1 MTDTLQRNVVNI
13 HANTFDRSRKTLTAA
28 EALELL
34 HACRNQAIE
43 AVCHAW
49 QEKNTQVE
57 DSLLANA
64 DQSPTLETRNLYYAA
79 QGIVHNRGDALTL
92 ALRKHFIETFE
103 SRIRASGTG
112 RNETKSGALS
122 MELALVDEE
131 DFEQSLALG
140 KAVARLQLDSVEE
153 LAALDQRI
161 SALMQDPQAKDER
174 NPLGAKAICQ
184 AFLAAC
190 EQLEIGSQIQLVL
203 LQQFGLRIATYL
215 PKIYQRLN
223 QFLVSKD
230 ILPSIRVGLAEHKS
244 RPRHASV
251 KTGVTQTE
259 NIDQQDIFALLLQQ
273 LIGNAA
279 SGLGG
284 SGGTLPQLPGSV
296 SATSSASQI
305 AGLVN
310 SLTQLQHGVV
320 GTVSLGNV
328 PGFDTGLL
336 QSGSVNILRDI
347 RSAGLVNMDNQVD
360 AFTIDIVAMLF
371 DYIFDDRT
379 IPDRL
384 KALIGRLQIPV
395 LKVAMLDK
403 QFFSKK
409 SHPARRLLDEIAAA
423 SIGWQETDGYN
434 AQLFLKLDSIVHT
447 ILADFSED
455 VAIFATLLDE
465 LLEFL
470 AAHQAQAESAVEQS
484 AQNIEAAERAEIAKV
499 VVSDEIRRVTEN
511 LQLPDVIREFL
522 NGPWKAVLSHAF
534 TDQGEQSQVWQS
546 SLKTM
551 QDLVWSVTPKRNT
564 EDRLSLVV
572 MLPDLLKHLR
582 EGMNSI
588 QIDPKERE
596 IVFSRLVTCHASAV
610 KAGLQLQQ
618 ELQSGDLSTP
628 EFTENHTPEI
638 VESAEINTP
647 QPAAT
652 ERFELDAAD
661 DMIEDEYTDL
671 ARSLKK
677 GDWLEFYH
685 DDTDMRLARL
695 SWVSSMRGIYL
706 FTNNEGMD
714 ALTIAL
720 PRLAARLRN
729 NEARLIEASPLTER
743 AVEKLIHRL
752 QSKAA

>member
-1 MTDTLQRNVVNI
+1 MTDTLQRNVVNL
-13 HANTFDRSRKTLTAA
+13 NQFDRSRKTLTAA
-28 EALELL
+28 EALALL
-34 HACRNQAIE
+34 HACRDQAIE

-49 QEKNTQVE
+49 QEKSAQVE
-57 DSLLANA
+57 DGLLANA

-92 ALRKHFIETFE
+92 ALRKHFIESFE
-103 SRIRASGTG
+103 RQT
-112 RNETKSGALS
+112 RNGGPGSTEAKPGGLS

-131 DFEQSLALG
+131 DFEQSLALS
-140 KAVARLQLDSVEE
+140 KAAARLRFDSVEE

-161 SALMQDPQAKDER
+161 SALLRDPQARDER

-190 EQLEIGSQIQLVL
+190 EQLEVGSQIKLVL
-203 LQQFGLRIATYL
+203 LQQFGQKIARDL
-215 PKIYQRLN
+215 PKIYQQLN

-230 ILPSIRVGLAEHKS
+230 ILPSIRVGLAEHKD
-244 RPRHASV
+244 RPRHTAGN
-251 KTGVTQTE
+251 TGVAQA
-259 NIDQQDIFALLLQQ
+259 DAASQQDIFMLLQQ
-273 LIGNAA
+273 MVGKAAAPGMGGISLPA
-279 SGLGG
+279 SGII
-284 SGGTLPQLPGSV
+284 
-296 SATSSASQI
+296 SAATHASAI
-305 AGLVN
+305 NTINA
-310 SLTQLQHGVV
+310 LTHLQHGVV
-320 GTVSLGNV
+320 GASPGSIS
-328 PGFDTGLL
+328 GFDTGLL

-347 RSAGLVNMDNQVD
+347 HAAGLVSVDSHVD

-371 DYIFDDRT
+371 DYIFDDHN
-379 IPDRL
+379 IPDKL

-395 LKVAMLDK
+395 LKVAILDK

-423 SIGWQETDGYN
+423 SIGWSENGEYN
-434 AQLFLKLDSIVHT
+434 TRLFDKLDGIVQS

-455 VAIFATLLDE
+455 VGIFTTLLDD

-470 AAHQAQAESAVEQS
+470 SAHQTQTESAIEQS

-499 VVSDEIRRVTEN
+499 VVADEIRRVSEG
-511 LQLPDVIREFL
+511 LQLPDTIREFL
-522 NGPWKAVLSHAF
+522 DGPWQQVLNHAF
-534 TDQGEQSQVWQS
+534 AEQGEQSQAWKT
-546 SLKTM
+546 SLQTM
-551 QDLVWSVTPKRNT
+551 QDLVWSVKPKRNT

-596 IVFSRLVTCHASAV
+596 VVFSRLVTCHAAAV

-618 ELQSGDLSTP
+618 ELQSGELPDSINAGIVTT
-628 EFTENHTPEI
+628 TETNASPPVT
-638 VESAEINTP
+638 A
-647 QPAAT
+647 
-652 ERFELDAAD
+652 ERFELDAVD
-661 DMIEDEYTDL
+661 DDLIEDEYTDL

-677 GDWLEFYH
+677 GDWLEFH
-685 DDTDMRLARL
+685 NDDASMRLARL

-720 PRLAARLRN
+720 PRLAARLRD
-729 NEARLIEASPLTER
+729 NEARIVEAAPLTER
-743 AVEKLIHRL
+743 AVEKLILNL
-752 QSKAA
+752 QNVAA

>member
-13 HANTFDRSRKTLTAA
+13 NQFDRSRRTLTAA

-34 HACRNQAIE
+34 HACRDQAIE
-43 AVCHAW
+43 AICHAW
-49 QEKNTQVE
+49 QGKNTQVE

-92 ALRKHFIETFE
+92 ALRKHFIESFD
-103 SRIRASGTG
+103 SRTRATGSSGKEAKPG
-112 RNETKSGALS
+112 MLS

-131 DFEQSLALG
+131 DFEQSLALS
-140 KAVARLQLDSVEE
+140 KAAARLRFDSVEE
-153 LAALDQRI
+153 LAALDQRV
-161 SALMQDPQAKDER
+161 SALLQDPQARDER
-174 NPLGAKAICQ
+174 NPLGAKAICL

-190 EQLEIGSQIQLVL
+190 EQLEVSSQIKLVL
-203 LQQFGLRIATYL
+203 LQQFGQRIASDL

-230 ILPSIRVGLAEHKS
+230 ILPSIRVGLAEHKN
-244 RPRHASV
+244 RPRHTSA
-251 KTGVTQTE
+251 KTDAVE
-259 NIDQQDIFALLLQQ
+259 PESADQQDTFALLLQQ
-273 LIGNAA
+273 LIGKAAA
-279 SGLGG
+279 SG
-284 SGGTLPQLPGSV
+284 SGGISLPQGTATTASPASV
-296 SATSSASQI
+296 ANLI
-305 AGLVN
+305 N

-320 GTVSLGNV
+320 GSAPVSTVS
-328 PGFDTGLL
+328 GFDTGLL

-347 RSAGLVNMDNQVD
+347 RTAGLVNMNSQVD

-379 IPDRL
+379 IPDKL

-423 SIGWQETDGYN
+423 SIGWHETGEYN
-434 AQLFLKLDSIVHT
+434 TRLFDKLDSIVQS

-455 VAIFATLLDE
+455 VEIFTTLLDD
-465 LLEFL
+465 LLDFL
-470 AAHQAQAESAVEQS
+470 AAHQSQTESAIEQS
-484 AQNIEAAERAEIAKV
+484 AQNMEAAERAEIAKV
-499 VVSDEIRRVTEN
+499 VVADEIRRASEGV
-511 LQLPDVIREFL
+511 QLPDAIREFL
-522 NGPWKAVLSHAF
+522 DGPWQQVLSHTF
-534 TDQGEQSQVWQS
+534 TDQGEQSQAWQTN
-546 SLKTM
+546 LKTM

-588 QIDPKERE
+588 QLDPKERE

-618 ELQSGDLSTP
+618 ELHAGELHVPAVTVSEDANIAAAGATDAP
-628 EFTENHTPEI
+628 
-638 VESAEINTP
+638 A
-647 QPAAT
+647 PAAA
-652 ERFELDAAD
+652 ERFDLDAAD
-661 DMIEDEYTDL
+661 DMIDDEYTDL

-677 GDWLEFYH
+677 GDWLEFYN
-685 DDTDMRLARL
+685 DDGSIRVARL

-720 PRLAARLRN
+720 SRLAARLRAK
-729 NEARLIEASPLTER
+729 EAHVVQAAPLTER
-743 AVEKLIHRL
+743 AVEKLIHKL
-752 QSKAA
+752 QNNAA

>member
-13 HANTFDRSRKTLTAA
+13 NANPFDRSRKTLTAA
-28 EALELL
+28 EAIELL

-43 AVCHAW
+43 AICHAW
-49 QEKNTQVE
+49 RERSTQVE

-103 SRIRASGTG
+103 SRIRASGTA
-112 RNETKSGALS
+112 RSDTKSGALS
-122 MELALVDEE
+122 MELALVNEE
-131 DFEQSLALG
+131 DFEQSLALS
-140 KAVARLQLDSVEE
+140 KTVTRLQFDSVEE

-174 NPLGAKAICQ
+174 NPLGAKAICL

-190 EQLEIGSQIQLVL
+190 EQLEVGSQIQLVL
-203 LQQFGLRIATYL
+203 LQQFGFRIAGDL

-244 RPRHASV
+244 RPHHASG
-251 KTGVTQTE
+251 KTGAPQTE
-259 NIDQQDIFALLLQQ
+259 NADQQDIFALLLQQ
-273 LIGNAA
+273 LIGANAA
-279 SGLGG
+279 TGP
-284 SGGTLPQLPGSV
+284 SGGTSLQLPGIT
-296 SATSSASQI
+296 AAASPAHI
-305 AGLVN
+305 ANLVG

-320 GTVSLGNV
+320 GTMPFSNV
-328 PGFDTGLL
+328 PGFDTGAL

-347 RSAGLVNMDNQVD
+347 RSAGLVNLDNQVD

-379 IPDRL
+379 IPDKL

-409 SHPARRLLDEIAAA
+409 SHPARRLLDEIAGA

-434 AQLFLKLDSIVHT
+434 AQLFIKLDSIVQT
-447 ILADFSED
+447 ILADFTED
-455 VAIFATLLDE
+455 VEIFATLLDD

-470 AAHQAQAESAVEQS
+470 STYQAQAESAVEQS

-499 VVSDEIRRVTEN
+499 VVADEIRRVTEN
-511 LQLPDVIREFL
+511 LQLPDVISEFL
-522 NGPWKAVLSHAF
+522 NGPWKEVLNHAF
-534 TDQGEQSQVWQS
+534 TDQGEQSQLWQS

-582 EGMNSI
+582 EGMNSV

-596 IVFSRLVTCHASAV
+596 IVFSRLVTCHAAAV

-618 ELQSGDLSTP
+618 ELQSGDLPTHEISGENNGP
-628 EFTENHTPEI
+628 ETTIAN
-638 VESAEINTP
+638 VEINAS
-647 QPAAT
+647 QSAAP

-661 DMIEDEYTDL
+661 DMIEDEYSDL

-677 GDWLEFYH
+677 GDWLEFVH

-729 NEARLIEASPLTER
+729 NEARVIEASPLTER

>member
-13 HANTFDRSRKTLTAA
+13 NQFDRSRRTLTAA

-34 HACRNQAIE
+34 HACRDQAIE
-43 AVCHAW
+43 AICHAW
-49 QEKNTQVE
+49 QGKNTQVE

-92 ALRKHFIETFE
+92 ALRKHFIESFD
-103 SRIRASGTG
+103 SRTRATGSSGKEAKPG
-112 RNETKSGALS
+112 MLS

-131 DFEQSLALG
+131 DFEQSLALS
-140 KAVARLQLDSVEE
+140 KAAARLRFDSVEE
-153 LAALDQRI
+153 LAALDQRV
-161 SALMQDPQAKDER
+161 SALLQDPQARDER
-174 NPLGAKAICQ
+174 NPLGAKAICL

-190 EQLEIGSQIQLVL
+190 EQLEVSSQIKLVL
-203 LQQFGLRIATYL
+203 LQQFGQRIASDL

-230 ILPSIRVGLAEHKS
+230 ILPSIRVGLAEHKN
-244 RPRHASV
+244 RPRHTSA
-251 KTGVTQTE
+251 KTDAVE
-259 NIDQQDIFALLLQQ
+259 PESADQQDTFALLLQQ
-273 LIGNAA
+273 LIGKAAA
-279 SGLGG
+279 SG
-284 SGGTLPQLPGSV
+284 SGGISLPQGTATTASPASV
-296 SATSSASQI
+296 ANLI
-305 AGLVN
+305 N

-320 GTVSLGNV
+320 GSAPVSTVS
-328 PGFDTGLL
+328 GFDTGLL

-347 RSAGLVNMDNQVD
+347 RTAGLVNMNSQVD

-379 IPDRL
+379 IPDKL

-423 SIGWQETDGYN
+423 SIGWHETGEYN
-434 AQLFLKLDSIVHT
+434 TRLFDKLDSIVQS

-455 VAIFATLLDE
+455 VEIFATLLDD
-465 LLEFL
+465 LLDFL
-470 AAHQAQAESAVEQS
+470 AAHQSQTESAIEQS
-484 AQNIEAAERAEIAKV
+484 AQNMEAAERAEIAKV
-499 VVSDEIRRVTEN
+499 VVADEIRRASEGV
-511 LQLPDVIREFL
+511 QLPDAIREFL
-522 NGPWKAVLSHAF
+522 DGPWQQVLSHTF
-534 TDQGEQSQVWQS
+534 TDQGEQSQAWQTN
-546 SLKTM
+546 LKTM

-588 QIDPKERE
+588 QLDPKERE

-618 ELQSGDLSTP
+618 ELHAGELHVPAVTVSEDANIAAAGATDAP
-628 EFTENHTPEI
+628 
-638 VESAEINTP
+638 A
-647 QPAAT
+647 PAAA
-652 ERFELDAAD
+652 ERFDLDAAD
-661 DMIEDEYTDL
+661 DMIDDEYTDL

-677 GDWLEFYH
+677 GDWLEFYN
-685 DDTDMRLARL
+685 DDGSIRVARL

-720 PRLAARLRN
+720 SRLAARLRAK
-729 NEARLIEASPLTER
+729 EAHVVQAAPLTER
-743 AVEKLIHRL
+743 AVEKLIHKL
-752 QSKAA
+752 QNNAA

>member
-13 HANTFDRSRKTLTAA
+13 NQFDRSRRTLTAA

-34 HACRNQAIE
+34 HACRDQAIE
-43 AVCHAW
+43 AICHAW
-49 QEKNTQVE
+49 QGKNTQVE

-92 ALRKHFIETFE
+92 ALRKHFIESFD
-103 SRIRASGTG
+103 SRTRATGSSGK
-112 RNETKSGALS
+112 ETKPGMLS

-131 DFEQSLALG
+131 DFEQSLALS
-140 KAVARLQLDSVEE
+140 KAAARLRFDSVEE
-153 LAALDQRI
+153 LAALDQRV
-161 SALMQDPQAKDER
+161 SALLQDPQAKDER
-174 NPLGAKAICQ
+174 NPLGAKAICV

-190 EQLEIGSQIQLVL
+190 EQLEVSSQIKLVL
-203 LQQFGLRIATYL
+203 LQQFGQRIASDL

-230 ILPSIRVGLAEHKS
+230 ILPSIRVGLAEHKN
-244 RPRHASV
+244 RPRHTSA
-251 KTGVTQTE
+251 KTDAAETE
-259 NIDQQDIFALLLQQ
+259 STDQQDIFALLLQQ
-273 LIGNAA
+273 LIGKGAA
-279 SGLGG
+279 SG
-284 SGGTLPQLPGSV
+284 SGGISLPPGTATTASPASV
-296 SATSSASQI
+296 ANLI
-305 AGLVN
+305 N

-320 GTVSLGNV
+320 GSVPVSTVS
-328 PGFDTGLL
+328 GFDTGLL

-347 RSAGLVNMDNQVD
+347 RTAGLVNMNSQVD

-379 IPDRL
+379 IPDKL

-423 SIGWQETDGYN
+423 SIGWHETGEYN
-434 AQLFLKLDSIVHT
+434 TRLFDKLDSIVQS

-455 VAIFATLLDE
+455 VEIFATLLDD
-465 LLEFL
+465 LLDFL
-470 AAHQAQAESAVEQS
+470 VAHQSQTESAIEQS
-484 AQNIEAAERAEIAKV
+484 AQNMEAAERAEIAKV
-499 VVSDEIRRVTEN
+499 VVADEIRRVSEGV
-511 LQLPDVIREFL
+511 QLPEAIREFL
-522 NGPWKAVLSHAF
+522 DGPWQQVLSHAF
-534 TDQGEQSQVWQS
+534 TDQGEQSQVWQTN
-546 SLKTM
+546 LKTM

-618 ELQSGDLSTP
+618 ELHAGEL
-628 EFTENHTPEI
+628 H
-638 VESAEINTP
+638 VSAVAVVSEDANIAAAGAANTP
-647 QPAAT
+647 APVAG
-652 ERFELDAAD
+652 ERFDLDAAD
-661 DMIEDEYTDL
+661 DMIDDEYTDL

-677 GDWLEFYH
+677 GDWLEFYN
-685 DDTDMRLARL
+685 DDGSIRVARL

-720 PRLAARLRN
+720 SRLAARLRAK
-729 NEARLIEASPLTER
+729 EAHVVQAAPLTER
-743 AVEKLIHRL
+743 AVEKLIHKL
-752 QSKAA
+752 QNNAA

>member
-13 HANTFDRSRKTLTAA
+13 NANSFDRSRKTLTAA
-28 EALELL
+28 EAIELL

-43 AVCHAW
+43 AICHAW
-49 QEKNTQVE
+49 RDRNTQIE

-103 SRIRASGTG
+103 SRIRASGTA
-112 RNETKSGALS
+112 RANTKPGALS

-131 DFEQSLALG
+131 DFEQSLALS
-140 KAVARLQLDSVEE
+140 KTVARLQFDSVEE

-190 EQLEIGSQIQLVL
+190 EQLEIGSHIQLVL
-203 LQQFGLRIATYL
+203 LQQFGFRIAGDL

-244 RPRHASV
+244 RPRHISG
-251 KTGVTQTE
+251 KTGATPTE
-259 NIDQQDIFALLLQQ
+259 NADQQDIFALLLQQ
-273 LIGNAA
+273 LMGANAA
-279 SGLGG
+279 AAPSGG
-284 SGGTLPQLPGSV
+284 SPLQVPGIT
-296 SATSSASQI
+296 ASASPAHI
-305 AGLVN
+305 ANLVG

-320 GTVSLGNV
+320 GTVPFGNV
-328 PGFDTGLL
+328 SGFDTGAL

-379 IPDRL
+379 IPDKL

-434 AQLFLKLDSIVHT
+434 AQLFIKLDSIVQI
-447 ILADFSED
+447 ILADFTED
-455 VAIFATLLDE
+455 VEIFATLLDD

-470 AAHQAQAESAVEQS
+470 SSHLAQAESAVEQS

-499 VVSDEIRRVTEN
+499 VVADEIRRVTEN
-511 LQLPDVIREFL
+511 LQLPDVISEFL
-522 NGPWKAVLSHAF
+522 NGPWKEVLNHAF
-534 TDQGEQSQVWQS
+534 TDQGEQSQAWQS

-596 IVFSRLVTCHASAV
+596 IVFSRLVTCHAAAV

-618 ELQSGDLSTP
+618 ELQSGDLPTHEIGESNSP
-628 EFTENHTPEI
+628 ETSIANVEI
-638 VESAEINTP
+638 KASQSADP
-647 QPAAT
+647 

-661 DMIEDEYTDL
+661 DMIEDEYSDL

-677 GDWLEFYH
+677 GDWLEFVH

-729 NEARLIEASPLTER
+729 NEARVIEASPLTER

>member
-13 HANTFDRSRKTLTAA
+13 NQFDRSRKTLTAA

-34 HACRNQAIE
+34 HACRDQTIE
-43 AVCHAW
+43 AICHAW
-49 QEKNTQVE
+49 QGKNTQVE

-92 ALRKHFIETFE
+92 ALRKHFIESFD
-103 SRIRASGTG
+103 SRTRATG
-112 RNETKSGALS
+112 SSSSENKPGVLS

-131 DFEQSLALG
+131 DFEQSLALS
-140 KAVARLQLDSVEE
+140 KAAARLRFDSVEE
-153 LAALDQRI
+153 LAALDQRV
-161 SALMQDPQAKDER
+161 SALLQDPQARDER
-174 NPLGAKAICQ
+174 NPLGAKAICL

-190 EQLEIGSQIQLVL
+190 EQLEVGSQIKLVL
-203 LQQFGLRIATYL
+203 LQQFGQRIASDL

-230 ILPSIRVGLAEHKS
+230 ILPSIRVGLAEHKN
-244 RPRHASV
+244 RPRHTSV
-251 KTGVTQTE
+251 KTGAAETE
-259 NIDQQDIFALLLQQ
+259 STDQQDIFTLLLQQ
-273 LIGNAA
+273 LIGKAA
-279 SGLGG
+279 APG
-284 SGGTLPQLPGSV
+284 SGGISLPSMGATTTASPASV
-296 SATSSASQI
+296 ANLI
-305 AGLVN
+305 N

-320 GTVSLGNV
+320 GSAPISAV

-347 RSAGLVNMDNQVD
+347 RTAGLVNMNSQVD

-371 DYIFDDRT
+371 DYIFEDRT
-379 IPDRL
+379 IPDKL

-423 SIGWQETDGYN
+423 SIGWHDAGEYN
-434 AQLFLKLDSIVHT
+434 TRLFEKLDSVVQS

-455 VAIFATLLDE
+455 VEIFTTLLDD
-465 LLEFL
+465 LLDFL
-470 AAHQAQAESAVEQS
+470 AAHQSQTESAIEQS
-484 AQNIEAAERAEIAKV
+484 AQNMEAAERAEIAKV
-499 VVSDEIRRVTEN
+499 VVADEIRRVSEGV
-511 LQLPDVIREFL
+511 QIPDAIREFL
-522 NGPWKAVLSHAF
+522 DGPWQQVLSHAF
-534 TDQGEQSQVWQS
+534 TDQGEQSQAWQTN
-546 SLKTM
+546 LKTM

-618 ELQSGDLSTP
+618 ELHAGELHVPAVAVSDDA
-628 EFTENHTPEI
+628 NI
-638 VESAEINTP
+638 AAASATNAP
-647 QPAAT
+647 PPVAA
-652 ERFELDAAD
+652 ERFDLDAAD
-661 DMIEDEYTDL
+661 DLIEDEYTDL

-677 GDWLEFYH
+677 GDWLEFYN
-685 DDTDMRLARL
+685 DDDSMRMARL

-720 PRLAARLRN
+720 SRLAARLRN
-729 NEARLIEASPLTER
+729 KEAHIVQAAPLTER
-743 AVEKLIHRL
+743 AVEKLIHKL
-752 QSKAA
+752 QNNAA